1 VHPPDLLEV
10 VRPDLADMR
19 LAAHGR
25 IITIVALRR

>member
-10 VRPDLADMR
+10 VQPDLANMR

-25 IITIVALRR
+25 MIALDPGA